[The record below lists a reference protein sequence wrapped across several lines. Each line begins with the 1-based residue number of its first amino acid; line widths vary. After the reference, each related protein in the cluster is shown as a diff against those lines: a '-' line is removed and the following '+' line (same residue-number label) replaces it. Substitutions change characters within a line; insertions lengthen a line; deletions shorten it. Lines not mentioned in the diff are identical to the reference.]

1 MKVMKCPSHLLIILG
16 QPWTT
21 QKAKG
26 NKRLIEAQLYPLE
39 ISGYLPL
46 YMVLGELLPYIWFWE
61 GCSLIYVS
69 LEGLSGKKI
78 KGSIEAQLYPPSF
91 FLSLALFGISA
102 LYIFLERL
110 KKWALKHNCTQRRSG
125 YWFTHPTGDAL
136 LWPLKHNCTQIS
148 EQTTDQGDEFYS
160 FFGH

>member
-1 MKVMKCPSHLLIILG
+1 MKVMKFSSHLLIILG

-26 NKRLIEAQLYPLE
+26 DKRLIEAQLYPLE

-46 YMVLGELLPYIWFWE
+46 YMVLGGLPPYICFWE

-91 FLSLALFGISA
+91 FLSLALFGISV
-102 LYIFLERL
+102 LYIFLGKAQWQKMGIEAQL
-110 KKWALKHNCTQRRSG
+110 YPKEKWLLV
-125 YWFTHPTGDAL
+125 THPTGG
-136 LWPLKHNCTQIS
+136 CTVMAIEAQL
-148 EQTTDQGDEFYS
+148 YPN
-160 FFGH
+160 